1 MFVSL
6 FPIPTPFSSALAP
19 AGLAIKETAMPSRI
33 SVVSFP
39 LVLGLLPFLPSP
51 SSAQSQPSVTWGG
64 EIRPRL
70 ESRRNGNVP
79 RHQTISM
86 RTRLMLD
93 ARLPSGF
100 HLFFQPQDVRMWG
113 EEGNERDMVADAVDV
128 HQAYFEVEDLPAF
141 GGRLRVGRQEVALEE
156 ERFIGAP
163 DWGQAGQTF
172 DGVRWF
178 RPLGE
183 DRLELLLIKLKE
195 AQAPVHDHEEEL
207 VALWFTKKLGRW
219 GSGDLVALH
228 DRSTAAARTSQYT
241 VGGLWKGSL
250 APLSFRAHV
259 MGQFGE
265 RDGKN
270 VRASFL
276 ALQGTVEVA
285 GGKGAVTLWYDR
297 LSGDETPGDAETRTF
312 TALYG
317 ARNRYYGNAD
327 YFTEIP
333 RDTGGLGLQDAA
345 LKLAFRASSTFSLNL
360 DLHAFRSAAKGGRDS
375 RRFGEEADLQLRYR
389 FRQAMDIRAGYCLT
403 QLGPLLEALRGLEGT
418 GHFGYLMT
426 SVKF

>member
-1 MFVSL
+1 MR
-6 FPIPTPFSSALAP
+6 FSF
-19 AGLAIKETAMPSRI
+19 TA
-33 SVVSFP
+33 VSFP
-39 LVLGLLPFLPSP
+39 LILCLLPFLPSP
-51 SSAQSQPSVTWGG
+51 VLPQVQPSITWGG

-79 RHQTISM
+79 RQQTISM

-93 ARLPSGF
+93 ARLPSGY
-100 HLFFQPQDVRMWG
+100 HLFFQPQDVRTWG
-113 EEGNERDMVADAVDV
+113 EEINERDMVADALDV
-128 HQAYFEVEDLPAF
+128 HQAYFEVEDLPAL

-183 DRLELLLIKLKE
+183 DRLELLLIKVKE
-195 AQAPVHDHEEEL
+195 AQASQHNHEEEL
-207 VALWFTKKLGRW
+207 AALWYTKKLGR
-219 GSGDLVALH
+219 GSSGDLVALH

-241 VGGLWKGSL
+241 VGGIWKVTL
-250 APLSFRAHV
+250 APFSFRAHA
-259 MGQFGE
+259 MSQFGE
-265 RDGKN
+265 RDGED

-276 ALQGTVEVA
+276 ALQGTLEVS
-285 GGKGAVTLWYDR
+285 GGKGAITLWYDR
-297 LSGDETPGDAETRTF
+297 LSGDDTPSDGLIRTF

-345 LKLAFRASSTFSLNL
+345 LKLAYRPSSTFALNL
-360 DLHAFRSAAKGGRDS
+360 DLHAFRSAAGGGRDS

-389 FRQAMDIRAGYCLT
+389 FRRDMDIRAGYCLT
-403 QLGPLLEALRGLEGT
+403 RLGPLLEALRRLEGT
-418 GHFGYLMT
+418 GHFGYVMT